1 MYTREDALRDTAM
14 LHRLEKKKQQAVME
28 IDAEIEELKREI
40 DYLEDRK
47 KAILAPIESD
57 MEFIKH
63 NLIAWHQE
71 ELDNGGEKTIKLP
84 YANLKS
90 RTQPQDYTKDDNLLL
105 EWVKAN
111 APEYMKIPEPAIAWG
126 ELKKNIAVSGN
137 VAVFKDTGEV
147 INGLTPKVRETT
159 FDVEVL

>member
-28 IDAEIEELKREI
+28 IDAEIEELECELK
-40 DYLEDRK
+40 YLEDRK
-47 KAILAPIESD
+47 KDVVAPIESE
-57 MEFIKH
+57 MEFIKR

-90 RTQPQDYTKDDNLLL
+90 RTQPQDYTKDDNVLL
-105 EWVKAN
+105 EWVQNN
-111 APEYMKIPEPAIAWG
+111 APEYMKIPEPDIAWG

-147 INGLTPKVRETT
+147 VNGLTPKARETT

>member
-1 MYTREDALRDTAM
+1 MYTREDALRDTAI
-14 LHRLEKKKQQAVME
+14 LHRLEKKKQQAT
-28 IDAEIEELKREI
+28 AEINTEIKELEQELA
-40 DYLEDRK
+40 YLEERK
-47 KAILAPIESD
+47 KAILAPIDSD
-57 MEFIKH
+57 MEFIKR

-90 RTQPQDYTKDDNLLL
+90 RTQPQDYTRDDNVLL

-111 APEYMKIPEPAIAWG
+111 APEYMKIPEPDIAWG

-147 INGLTPKVRETT
+147 VNGLTPKARKTT